1 MSIKLSDL
9 TEVSELKDHI
19 GEEVSL
25 GGWCYNSRISKNVKF
40 VVLRDGTGYVQC
52 VFTNSALNN
61 ALIELMKF
69 LRDKFVY

>member
-25 GGWCYNSRISKNVKF
+25 GGWCYNSRISKKCKVRCTSRWNWICAMCFHKF
-40 VVLRDGTGYVQC
+40 
-52 VFTNSALNN
+52 S
-61 ALIELMKF
+61 IK
-69 LRDKFVY
+69 

>member
-25 GGWCYNSRISKNVKF
+25 EVGVITQEFPK
-40 VVLRDGTGYVQC
+40 
-52 VFTNSALNN
+52 
-61 ALIELMKF
+61 M
-69 LRDKFVY
+69 